1 MDAKLMEDILS
12 EFEKSQDHTSELLRL
27 QNDLSNCE
35 SELVALQIRFVHKNK
50 ENEELKR
57 QLGLK
62 SKDSIDKRAELDC
75 NAERLNSL
83 EFHYNELL
91 QKHKLSLDCLKTQ
104 KVECEKALK
113 ESDELFV
120 RLWEL
125 FHWNQNTTQNI
136 FRFSSIIL

>member
-1 MDAKLMEDILS
+1 MS

-27 QNDLSNCE
+27 QSDLSNCE

-62 SKDSIDKRAELDC
+62 SKDSIDKRAEIEC
-75 NAERLNSL
+75 NSVRLNSL

-91 QKHKLSLDCLKTQ
+91 QKHKMCLDCLETQ
-104 KVECEKALK
+104 KLDYEKALT
-113 ESDELFV
+113 ESDELHV
-120 RLWEL
+120 R
-125 FHWNQNTTQNI
+125 I
-136 FRFSSIIL
+136 FLRGLIFKALK